1 MDLRPLTPRYHVA
14 PQLTPADMPAIA
26 AAGYTM
32 VICNRPDNE
41 VPPELQAD
49 ALRRAALAAGLR
61 FELLAL
67 DQQTLTPENAAHQRD
82 LIAGADGKVL
92 AYCRTGTRCSV
103 IWGMGQ
109 AAALTVPGVLQQAA
123 AAGYQLDGYRP
134 LFEFCAANGV

>member
-1 MDLRPLTPRYHVA
+1 
-14 PQLTPADMPAIA
+14 
-26 AAGYTM
+26 
-32 VICNRPDNE
+32 
-41 VPPELQAD
+41 
-49 ALRRAALAAGLR
+49 
-61 FELLAL
+61 
-67 DQQTLTPENAAHQRD
+67 
-82 LIAGADGKVL
+82 VL